1 MIQFSTALRNAIAS
15 NYGLG
20 MVMNKGVIRLYDA
33 TIPANPDLA
42 PTGNLLGAITN
53 DGVAYVP
60 GNNKDV
66 AGLRI
71 TLVSPGMLQKSG
83 VWRLVGSRIGTAT
96 WFRWYSSQVD
106 DYGSNTNFLRIDGS
120 VGSDL
125 FLSNPAIT
133 TLTSVEISS
142 FNLQLQ
148 MSN

>member
-15 NYGLG
+15 NYGMG
-20 MVMNKGVIRLYDA
+20 MVMNKGVIRLYDS

-53 DGVAYVP
+53 NGVVYVP
-60 GNNKDV
+60 GNNKDA
-66 AGLRI
+66 AGLRV
-71 TLVSPGMLQKSG
+71 TLVSPGMLQKDG

-133 TLTSVEISS
+133 TLTNVEVSAFIM
-142 FNLQLQ
+142 QLNT
-148 MSN
+148 SN

>member
-1 MIQFSTALRNAIAS
+1 MIRFSTALRNAIAS
-15 NYGLG
+15 NYGMG
-20 MVMNKGVIRLYDA
+20 MVMNKGVIRLYDS

-53 DGVAYVP
+53 NGVAYVP

-66 AGLRI
+66 AGLRVA
-71 TLVSPGMLQKSG
+71 LVSPGILQKDG

-106 DYGSNTNFLRIDGS
+106 DYGSNTNFIRIDGQ

-133 TLTSVEISS
+133 TSTNVEIST
-142 FNLQLQ
+142 FILQLQ

>member
-20 MVMNKGVIRLYDA
+20 MVMNKGVIRLYDT
-33 TIPANPDLA
+33 TIPTNPDLA

-53 DGVAYVP
+53 NGVAYVP

-66 AGLRI
+66 AGLKVKLQSPG
-71 TLVSPGMLQKSG
+71 TLVNDG
-83 VWRLVGSRIGTAT
+83 VWKLIGSRIGTAT

>member
-1 MIQFSTALRNAIAS
+1 MIRFSTALRNAISS
-15 NYGLG
+15 NYGMG

-53 DGVAYVP
+53 NGVAYVP

-66 AGLRI
+66 AGLVI
-71 TLVSPGMLQKSG
+71 TLVSPGILQKSG

-133 TLTSVEISS
+133 TLTNVEISA